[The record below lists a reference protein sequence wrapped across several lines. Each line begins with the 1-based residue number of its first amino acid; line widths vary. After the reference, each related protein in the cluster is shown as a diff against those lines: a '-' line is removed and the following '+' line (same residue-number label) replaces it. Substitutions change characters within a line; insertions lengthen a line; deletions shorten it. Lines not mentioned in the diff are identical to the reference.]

1 MRIQRESEK
10 KRLSRKNMANTLQ
23 DKINFEA
30 FSNLIR
36 HRGSARAKEKLL
48 RSCEDLSS
56 SSSSIWD
63 RKPIDFSPRLYQPK
77 PPKRNSKEAM
87 KPWKYGS
94 KETTSRQ
101 ESQEIEKPPLDL
113 SAYLSEKSKIDWQ
126 QNDENSRAS
135 FQGSFR
141 LLTANKARIEAS
153 KTMGFREGL
162 DQYKNPMPHDFR
174 GVILFMF

>member
-1 MRIQRESEK
+1 
-10 KRLSRKNMANTLQ
+10 MANTLQ

-94 KETTSRQ
+94 KETTSKQ
-101 ESQEIEKPPLDL
+101 QSQEIEKPPLDL

-126 QNDENSRAS
+126 NDENSRES

-141 LLTANKARIEAS
+141 LLTANRARIEAS
-153 KTMGFREGL
+153 KTMGFRDGL

-174 GVILFMF
+174 GVILLMFKSQLFDCLI